1 MERRYFVCRESAT
14 GPRVVAG
21 GDVNGPGPLTIEE
34 AQRRLTFYGKI
45 QGIYGI
51 FEGELRRVE
60 NGARVS

>member
-21 GDVNGPGPLTIEE
+21 GDVNGPGHLTIEE
-34 AQRRLTFYGKI
+34 ARRRLTFYGKM
-45 QGIYGI
+45 QIYGI